1 MTRQRLLVL
10 CLLGGR
16 DTALAYGA
24 VPADVGLGIC

>member
-16 DTALAYGA
+16 DTALAMARYRRTL
-24 VPADVGLGIC
+24 D